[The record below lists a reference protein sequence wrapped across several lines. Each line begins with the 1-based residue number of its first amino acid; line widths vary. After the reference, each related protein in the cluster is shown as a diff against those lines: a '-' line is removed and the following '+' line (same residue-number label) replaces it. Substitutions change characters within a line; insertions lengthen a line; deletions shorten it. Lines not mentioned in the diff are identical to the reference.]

1 MRLRLFH
8 CALAILLLGF
18 AHAGSG
24 LTIFRLGGENLPRPE
39 LGGPYEFVQLNW
51 NEIEARHHGSTKRL
65 DFDPDFIRPQQL
77 NPKVNLAPLIEKQ
90 GGQILNLVWL
100 GWVAPQQ
107 EDFLM
112 YDEDPDTIYLGDS
125 RFSTHG
131 PPTKSIIFDFGAR
144 MWLKRIRFSPRQK
157 HLTDRFMQSFRIGIN
172 DGDPFKDGTRGLTVR
187 RGDGFSDFDIVHQRT
202 ENTEAVIDLELP
214 DLLVRRLLFQADE
227 NTRGIWEV
235 AELEIYGTGYVPFT
249 SYVSNVIDLGGFASL
264 GQLSW
269 SGHIDAGAQVDLT
282 MRSGVDDDP
291 NTYWRTT
298 FRGSERTRFD
308 AKGIP
313 LNRASYDKLQSGE
326 QEGITHDTENWV
338 FWSAPYDFGA
348 GTGAMLGD
356 GTRRYVQLRADF
368 TSTQTASSELD
379 YVQFA
384 VSIPPV
390 ASRALAEIVPVA
402 VLPGQVTSFTYKL
415 RPTIE
420 SEDLGFDSI
429 GIDTPTEARSVD
441 QVRISGVPASFEVVE
456 MGEAGFIVQ
465 IPRIDI
471 QRTTELIEVDFQAE
485 VFKFGTVFAGR
496 LFDSQQPLEVP
507 QSVAA
512 GDADELADSNRL
524 SVDLV
529 RFGQRAIGSLTLDPP
544 VFSPNGD
551 GVNDAV
557 QIGYDLL
564 NLVGAVPVQ
573 VEVFDLSGRSLGVVL
588 REQAASGSFSVA
600 WDGRDGDNA
609 LLSPGLYLN
618 TPARGVRQG
627 GRHPAGSIVPRLLM
641 NTSTQNRPLA

>member
-1 MRLRLFH
+1 M
-8 CALAILLLGF
+8 
-18 AHAGSG
+18 
-24 LTIFRLGGENLPRPE
+24 
-39 LGGPYEFVQLNW
+39 
-51 NEIEARHHGSTKRL
+51 
-65 DFDPDFIRPQQL
+65 
-77 NPKVNLAPLIEKQ
+77 
-90 GGQILNLVWL
+90 
-100 GWVAPQQ
+100 
-107 EDFLM
+107 
-112 YDEDPDTIYLGDS
+112 
-125 RFSTHG
+125 
-131 PPTKSIIFDFGAR
+131 
-144 MWLKRIRFSPRQK
+144 
-157 HLTDRFMQSFRIGIN
+157 
-172 DGDPFKDGTRGLTVR
+172 
-187 RGDGFSDFDIVHQRT
+187 
-202 ENTEAVIDLELP
+202 
-214 DLLVRRLLFQADE
+214 
-227 NTRGIWEV
+227 
-235 AELEIYGTGYVPFT
+235 
-249 SYVSNVIDLGGFASL
+249 
-264 GQLSW
+264 
-269 SGHIDAGAQVDLT
+269 
-282 MRSGVDDDP
+282 
-291 NTYWRTT
+291 
-298 FRGSERTRFD
+298 
-308 AKGIP
+308 
-313 LNRASYDKLQSGE
+313 
-326 QEGITHDTENWV
+326 
-338 FWSAPYDFGA
+338 
-348 GTGAMLGD
+348 
-356 GTRRYVQLRADF
+356 
-368 TSTQTASSELD
+368 
-379 YVQFA
+379 
-384 VSIPPV
+384 

-609 LLSPGLYLN
+609 LLSPGLYLIRLRVESDKAED
-618 TPARGVRQG
+618 TRQ
-627 GRHPAGSIVPRLLM
+627 ALL
-641 NTSTQNRPLA
+641 SLVY